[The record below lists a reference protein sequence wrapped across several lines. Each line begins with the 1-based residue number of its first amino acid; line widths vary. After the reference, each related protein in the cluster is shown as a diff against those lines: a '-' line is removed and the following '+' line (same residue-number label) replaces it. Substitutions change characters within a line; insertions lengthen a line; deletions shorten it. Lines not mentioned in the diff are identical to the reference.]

1 MRAEGSCPLSIGC
14 AACCMA
20 AMWLSGCAKQ
30 STEIQVGGKVT
41 FHGEPIEKGVISFLT
56 EDGRACLV
64 VAKIQDGRYAA
75 KLPPGPALVRISS
88 PKEVGQTQGLLA
100 GEPHVRKIS
109 KESIPE
115 RYNKNSA
122 LRVEISA
129 ESVKQ
134 GVDFDLTDR

>member
-1 MRAEGSCPLSIGC
+1 MRAKWIAQLSIGC
-14 AACCMA
+14 LLGCLTAL
-20 AMWLSGCAKQ
+20 WLSGCAKQ
-30 STEIQVGGKVT
+30 AAEISVGGKVA
-41 FHGEPIEKGVISFLT
+41 FQGEPIEKGVISFLT

-64 VAKIQDGRYAA
+64 VAKIQDGRYVA
-75 KLPPGPALVRISS
+75 KLPAGPALVRISS
-88 PKEVGQTQGLLA
+88 PKEVGQTQGMLA
-100 GEPHVRKIS
+100 GDPHVRKIT

-122 LRVEISA
+122 LRVNISA